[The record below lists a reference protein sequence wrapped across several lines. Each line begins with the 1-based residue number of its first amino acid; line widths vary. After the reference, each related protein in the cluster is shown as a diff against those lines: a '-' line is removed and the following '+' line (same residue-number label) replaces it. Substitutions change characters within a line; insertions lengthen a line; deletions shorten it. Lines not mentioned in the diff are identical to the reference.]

1 MTTLDTNV
9 NTNVYS
15 VQIDDRSYTTNDP
28 VVTGQQLLDLAGK
41 RPTDEFIIFQLLHD
55 GQLED
60 IRLDETVD
68 LRRSGIEQFLTF
80 KSDRSFRFVID
91 GRRFEWGAPIITGLK
106 LKQLAGVDP
115 VTYDVWLEIRGVRGA
130 EDRPIADN
138 EQVDLS
144 QPGVERFFTGKKTT
158 TEGTQT
164 SFLPASDRQYLQG
177 RDLSFEEV
185 TDGGQKGIL
194 LRGFQLPPNTYNT
207 PQADI
212 LILLPTGYP
221 DVPPD
226 MFYLLPWVKLVQTVQ
241 YPRAADQPFTFLG
254 QNWQRWSRHNNEWRS
269 GIDGIQTMLKRIEYA
284 LEVAA

>member
-9 NTNVYS
+9 NTNVCS
-15 VQIDDRSYTTNDP
+15 VQIDDRSCTTNDP

-55 GQLED
+55 GQLEE

-68 LRRSGIEQFLTF
+68 LRRSGIEKFITWQ
-80 KSDRSFRFVID
+80 SDRSFRFVID

-115 VTYDVWLEIRGVRGA
+115 VSYEVWQEVRGA

-138 EQVDLS
+138 EQVDLN

-158 TEGTQT
+158 TEGAQT

-194 LRGFQLPPNTYNT
+194 IRGFQLPPNTYNA

-226 MFYLLPWVKLVQTVQ
+226 MFYCPSTLVVHQ
-241 YPRAADQPFTFLG
+241 AKFA
-254 QNWQRWSRHNNEWRS
+254 
-269 GIDGIQTMLKRIEYA
+269 
-284 LEVAA
+284 